1 MHHHKHRPIFFFNS
15 MNQRWTHISRSF
27 LSFYQHF
34 IVAFR
39 YIIAAAFRSLPSSS
53 EMLTFYSFCSAEG
66 ITCCVWNT
74 LRIPEFLWDLRHSS
88 RTTIRNWTRQGET
101 KTISND
107 TTRELRVYMMEHF
120 WSFSVWPNA
129 PEGYSSTRG
138 APLMHAQSLSSYS
151 FNCMMAQALS
161 NSLLDLTPL
170 FKIWD
175 FVKSG
180 FHG

>member
-1 MHHHKHRPIFFFNS
+1 M
-15 MNQRWTHISRSF
+15 
-27 LSFYQHF
+27 
-34 IVAFR
+34 AFR
-39 YIIAAAFRSLPSSS
+39 YIIAAVFRSLPSSS

-74 LRIPEFLWDLRHSS
+74 LTIPEFLWDLRHSS

-107 TTRELRVYMMEHF
+107 TTRELRVYMIKDPFRF
-120 WSFSVWPNA
+120 WWNTFGPFLFGQTHS
-129 PEGYSSTRG
+129 EGYSSTRG
-138 APLMHAQSLSSYS
+138 APLMHAQSLSSCS